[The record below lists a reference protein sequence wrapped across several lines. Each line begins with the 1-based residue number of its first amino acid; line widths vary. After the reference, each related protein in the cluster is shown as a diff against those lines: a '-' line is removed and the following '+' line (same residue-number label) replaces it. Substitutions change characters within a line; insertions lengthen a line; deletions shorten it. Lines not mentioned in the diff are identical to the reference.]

1 MVKGVLTVG
10 TLLRLLS
17 LLWIICNCVGWQR
30 LCEERKTL
38 CTVGLCATPTCDECN
53 NKRSICH
60 PTDPS
65 EPIPQTLPN
74 NTLHILIYYKG
85 PPVELDMNMFKMFYR
100 LVNLTLYGNFR
111 SLSPHTFSQNK
122 FLTEDRKSTRLNSS
136 HQIISYAVFCL
147 KKKKTIKHIN
157 TK

>member
-1 MVKGVLTVG
+1 MLTVG
-10 TLLRLLS
+10 TLLRILS
-17 LLWIICNCVGWQR
+17 LLWITCNYVGWQR
-30 LCEERKTL
+30 LCEERETL

-65 EPIPQTLPN
+65 ETIPQTLPN
-74 NTLHILIYYKG
+74 NTLHILIYYHG

-111 SLSPHTFSQNK
+111 SLSPLTFSQNK
-122 FLTEDRKSTRLNSS
+122 FLTDLEFCSLFTRLKC
-136 HQIISYAVFCL
+136 H
-147 KKKKTIKHIN
+147 HH
-157 TK
+157 